1 MDKRDYYEVLGVA
14 KNASLDDIKKAYRT
28 LARKYHPDVTKEEKK
43 QAEEKFKEVSEAYEV
58 LVDPDK
64 RKLYDQYGHAGLT
77 GQFSNGGFQWSD
89 FTHASDLRD
98 IFGDMG
104 GFGGG
109 LFDMLFGMGG
119 HGRSGPQKGQSLRY
133 DIELPLEEAAAGGT
147 REISIPHAVSCE
159 ACKGT
164 GAKEG
169 KISTCPTCGGKGQT
183 SQVQQRGYSR
193 FVSIAPCSRCG
204 GKGQVTEA
212 RCPECAGRG
221 QGVKTQKLSI
231 DVPPGIDD
239 GMRLRFSGAG
249 DASPNGGPPGDLYVV
264 IHVRPHELF
273 KRDGADVWLDW
284 PVSFSDAALGSE
296 VEVPTIDGKALLNL
310 PAGTQDDAVFRMKG
324 NGLNKVNSRGKG
336 DQFVRIK
343 IRVPKKLTSEQKAL
357 LKKFAELEGSKKGL
371 LDRFRGT

>member
-14 KNASLDDIKKAYRT
+14 KNASLDNIKKAYRT

-77 GQFSNGGFQWSD
+77 GHFSNGGFQWSD

-98 IFGDMG
+98 IFGDTG

-133 DIELPLEEAAAGGT
+133 DIELTLEEAAAGGI
-147 REISIPHAVSCE
+147 RGISIPHAVSCE

-164 GAKEG
+164 GAKGG
-169 KISTCPTCGGKGQT
+169 KVSTCSTCGGKGQI

-221 QGVKTQKLSI
+221 QEVKTQKLSI

>member
-119 HGRSGPQKGQSLRY
+119 RGRSGPQKGQSLRY

-164 GAKEG
+164 GAKGG
-169 KISTCPTCGGKGQT
+169 KVSTCSTCGGKGQI

-221 QGVKTQKLSI
+221 QEVKTQKLSI

-371 LDRFRGT
+371 LDRVRGT